1 MLDILYFGL
10 YTIIHAR
17 MNTAKKILKEAKLVS
32 AAEEVFAKLGFKNAK
47 MEDIAA
53 AAGITKVTLYSYFQ
67 SKENLYMAVTYNALQ
82 SLIDKYYET
91 IDNFKGSPGIES
103 SNALVQCFMEFCEDN
118 YLYSEALLEYFALI
132 RSSSNGEDE
141 TKMPEALKESIY
153 FQKIKNIHNL
163 PFKLA
168 AQELE
173 RGVKDGS
180 IHPDIDIMV
189 HTLHGW
195 SVAVGYAKL
204 ISASGENKS
213 PIFNINLEKIK
224 SLNLQLT
231 RSALN
236 GAVKLA

>member
-1 MLDILYFGL
+1 
-10 YTIIHAR
+10 
-17 MNTAKKILKEAKLVS
+17 MNTAKKNLKEAKLIS
-32 AAEEVFAKLGFKNAK
+32 AAEEVFAKMGFKNAK

-67 SKENLYMAVTYNALQ
+67 SKENLYMAVTYKAVQ

-91 IDNFKGSPGIES
+91 IDQYKAEPGIES
-103 SNALVQCFMEFCEDN
+103 STALVKCFMDFCEDN
-118 YLYSEALLEYFALI
+118 FLYSEALLDYFALI
-132 RSSSNGEDE
+132 RSSANGEDE
-141 TKMPEALKESIY
+141 SKMPESLKESIY

-168 AQELE
+168 AKELE
-173 RGVKDGS
+173 RGQADGS
-180 IHPDIDIMV
+180 ISPDLDVMV
-189 HTLHGW
+189 NTLHAW
-195 SVAVGYAKL
+195 SIVIGYAKI

-231 RSALN
+231 RSALQ
-236 GAVKLA
+236 GHFKLS

>member
-1 MLDILYFGL
+1 
-10 YTIIHAR
+10 

-53 AAGITKVTLYSYFQ
+53 VAGITKVTLYSYFQ
-67 SKENLYMAVTYNALQ
+67 SKENLYMAITYNAVQ

-91 IDNFKGSPGIES
+91 IDKYKMAAGIES
-103 SNALVQCFMEFCEDN
+103 STALVQCFMEFCEDN

-141 TKMPEALKESIY
+141 SKMPEALKESIY

-168 AQELE
+168 AKELE

-180 IHPDIDIMV
+180 IYSEIDIMV
-189 HTLHGW
+189 HTLQAW
-195 SVAVGYAKL
+195 SLGVGYAKL

-213 PIFNINLEKIK
+213 PIFNISLEKIK

-236 GAVKLA
+236 GAIKLS